1 MFDLFRI
8 EWIALLFYE
17 YSKPPLFYLPA
28 VLPYSRPDEKNLLQL
43 CYIWII
49 LGEINSYFFTD
60 TDDYDDVNDTIN
72 YYDNHSYFPFDKCRR
87 HHWRQRYDN
96 RSVYSIWSVQT
107 ARRQRWRQKSPF
119 SSKHFMLLK
128 LCILSKTIASL
139 FDTWIYWL

>member
-1 MFDLFRI
+1 MFDLFRT
-8 EWIALLFYE
+8 EWIAHLFYE
-17 YSKPPLFYLPA
+17 YSKPPLFYSPA
-28 VLPYSRPDEKNLLQL
+28 VLPNSRPDEKNLLQL

-72 YYDNHSYFPFDKCRR
+72 YYDHHSYFPFDKCRR

-107 ARRQRWRQKSPF
+107 ATLT
-119 SSKHFMLLK
+119 SKIAIFFKALHVIKTLY
-128 LCILSKTIASL
+128 ISKTIASL